1 MYCWYIFLNWVK
13 GWSDIKKP
21 KVSNSF
27 DSFSSKGQSSVFAK
41 MLSFFTSSLLKSSA
55 WFNDLFSK
63 SFLDLSIIL
72 GIELNKDAIKKYQV
86 A

>member
-1 MYCWYIFLNWVK
+1 M
-13 GWSDIKKP
+13 KKP

-72 GIELNKDAIKKYQV
+72 GIELNKDFLFKLNESKAP
-86 A
+86 AFTRAF